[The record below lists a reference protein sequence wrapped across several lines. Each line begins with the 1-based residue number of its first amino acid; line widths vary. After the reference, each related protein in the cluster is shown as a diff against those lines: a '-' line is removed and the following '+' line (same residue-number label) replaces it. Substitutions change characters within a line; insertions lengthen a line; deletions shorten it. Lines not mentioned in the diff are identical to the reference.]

1 MKALHWQRHPH
12 VRTGAQLTVGE
23 RWADRIKHGLGS
35 WPFIGVQTLVV
46 IVWIAWNIATGHAF
60 DPYPFIL
67 LNLAFSTQAA
77 YAAPILQLSNNRAD
91 QQAGELALSSYNNG
105 VAVRQLLERNTAL
118 TEQVANLTA
127 VQMEILRRLDSALAA
142 AAQPALAS
150 APALPPAVADGR

>member
-12 VRTGAQLTVGE
+12 VRSGDQLTTGE

-35 WPFIGVQTLVV
+35 WPFLGIQTVFVVAWIVLNLV
-46 IVWIAWNIATGHAF
+46 AWGFHW

-105 VAVRQLLERNTAL
+105 VVVRTLLERNTAL

-127 VQMEILRRLDSALAA
+127 IQMEILRRLDPATSPAA
-142 AAQPALAS
+142 PAT
-150 APALPPAVADGR
+150 PALPPEVPGGR